1 MSSEERTRKP
11 DEAFLPIRAV
21 GVCLK
26 PSQPQAAGA
35 ARGLVKWLLQR
46 GLQVITDE
54 EVGEVTG
61 QPPVPRSLLAA
72 RVDLVIVLGGDGT
85 LLSVARAVS
94 ERPVAILGVNLGTL
108 GFLTEIALDELFA
121 ALERVLAGEV
131 RVEPRMRLEVR
142 ALRAGEELGR
152 YLALNDA
159 VLTKADLARMI
170 DLETRA
176 GGSQVTTYHADGLIV
191 ATPTGSTAYSLSAGG
206 PIVLPE
212 LEAFVLTPICPHT
225 LTQRPLVLPH
235 SSQIEI
241 CVRSRDEVQLTV
253 DGQEGIALRPGDVV
267 AVRRS
272 DHPIRLIASPFRNRF
287 EILREKLHW
296 GTR

>member
-1 MSSEERTRKP
+1 MPIENRTPKP
-11 DEAFLPIRAV
+11 DEAFHPIQAV

-26 PSQPQAAGA
+26 PGQPQAAGA
-35 ARGLVKWLLQR
+35 VRGLVKWLQQR
-46 GLQVITDE
+46 GLRVIADE

-61 QPPVPRSLLAA
+61 EPSQPRSLLAGQ
-72 RVDLVIVLGGDGT
+72 VDLVIVLGGDGT

-94 ERPVAILGVNLGTL
+94 DRPVPILGVNLGTL
-108 GFLTEIALDELFA
+108 GFLTEVTLDELFA

-131 RVEPRMRLEVR
+131 RVEPRMRLDVR
-142 ALRAGEELGR
+142 ALRDGGELAR
-152 YLALNDA
+152 FLALNDA

-176 GGSQVTTYHADGLIV
+176 GGSAVTTYHADGLIV

-212 LEAFVLTPICPHT
+212 LEAFLLTPICPHT

-241 CVRSRDEVQLTV
+241 CVRSRNEVQLTV
-253 DGQEGIALRPGDVV
+253 DGQEGIALREGDVV

-272 DHPIRLIASPFRNRF
+272 DHPVRLIASPFRSRF
-287 EILREKLHW
+287 EILREKFHW